1 MGVELRMDD
10 LVELVVDE
18 IAMDGPQGNQL
29 AQIESKLVTISR
41 LILLVV
47 GPNRFSCGVSV
58 EFD

>member
-1 MGVELRMDD
+1 MGVVLRMDD

-29 AQIESKLVTISR
+29 AQVESKLATNLQ
-41 LILLVV
+41 LILWLI
-47 GPNRFSCGVSV
+47 GTNRVSCGVSV